1 MPILDSFKS
10 ALQLA
15 HKRKAS
21 DLHASAGG
29 PFRLRIHGAV
39 APIDG
44 APALTAADTA
54 EIAAE
59 ILVNAKKATRDTVAE
74 VMRQLTEMD
83 CSYSLPGLGRFR
95 ANLCVQRG
103 SFAAVLRGIPDV
115 IPNFEQ
121 LSLPPV
127 LADIALEERGLI
139 LVSGT
144 TGSGKSSTLASMVDY
159 INRRRKKKIIT
170 IEDPI
175 EFLHR
180 DIESIVIQREVG
192 TDTNGFE
199 PALRAALRQ
208 DPDIILIGEMRD
220 RITVDVSLQAAETGH
235 LILATVHTTDSV
247 RGVTRFASV
256 FEPSEQL
263 GVRKRLSEV
272 LRAMVS
278 QRLLPRADGVGQ
290 VLAVEVMRHTSAVE
304 ECIADPGK
312 TAEIV
317 KLIEDGTGM
326 YGTQSFDQN
335 LRDLHRRGLITLEV
349 AMAAATS
356 PDDFQRNLDF
366 S

>member
-1 MPILDSFKS
+1 MSIVDTFKS

-15 HKRKAS
+15 HKVKAS
-21 DLHASAGG
+21 DLHVSAGG
-29 PFRLRIHGAV
+29 PFRLRVQGEV
-39 APIDG
+39 VPIDNS
-44 APALTAADTA
+44 PVLTAADTA
-54 EIAAE
+54 KIATE
-59 ILVNAKKATRDTVAE
+59 ILVNSNKATLDTVAE
-74 VMRQLTEMD
+74 MLRQCQEID
-83 CSYSLPGLGRFR
+83 CSYSFGGVGRFR
-95 ANLCVQRG
+95 VNLCTQRG
-103 SFAAVLRGIPDV
+103 SLSAVLRSIPDL
-115 IPNFEQ
+115 IPGFEE

-127 LADIALEERGLI
+127 LADIAMEERGLI

-159 INRRRKKKIIT
+159 INRRRRKKIVT

-192 TDTNGFE
+192 NDTSGFE
-199 PALRAALRQ
+199 QALRAALRQ
-208 DPDIILIGEMRD
+208 DPDVILIGEMRD
-220 RITVDVSLQAAETGH
+220 RVTVDVSLQAAETGH

-278 QRLLPRADGVGQ
+278 QRLLPRADGKGR
-290 VLAVEVMRHTSAVE
+290 VLAVEVLRHTSAIE
-304 ECIADPGK
+304 DCIADPDK
-312 TAEIV
+312 TTDLV
-317 KLIEDGTGM
+317 KLIEDGKSL

-335 LRDLHRRGLITLEV
+335 LMELHRKGLITFEV

-356 PDDFQRNLDF
+356 PDDFARNLQF

>member
-1 MPILDSFKS
+1 MPILETFKS

-15 HKRKAS
+15 HKLKAS
-21 DLHASAGG
+21 DLHVSAGG
-29 PFRLRIHGAV
+29 PLRLRILGEV
-39 APIDG
+39 VPVDG
-44 APALTAADTA
+44 SPMLTAADTA
-54 EIAAE
+54 KIATE
-59 ILVNAKKATRDTVAE
+59 ILIHSSKATLDTVAD
-74 VMRQLTEMD
+74 VLRQCREID
-83 CSYSLPGLGRFR
+83 CSYSVAGLGRFR
-95 ANLCVQRG
+95 VNLCTQRG
-103 SFAAVLRGIPDV
+103 SLSMVLRGIPDV
-115 IPNFEQ
+115 IPSFEE

-127 LADIALEERGLI
+127 LADIAMEERGLI

-144 TGSGKSSTLASMVDY
+144 TGSGKSSTLASMVDF
-159 INRRRKKKIIT
+159 INRRRRKKIVT

-192 TDTNGFE
+192 SDTDGFE
-199 PALRAALRQ
+199 QALRAALRQ

-220 RITVDVSLQAAETGH
+220 RVTVDVSLQAAETGH
-235 LILATVHTTDSV
+235 LIMSTVHTTDSV

-278 QRLLPRADGVGQ
+278 QRLLPRADGDGR
-290 VLAVEVMRHTSAVE
+290 VLAVEVMRHTSAIE
-304 ECIADPGK
+304 ECIANPDK
-312 TAEIV
+312 TTELI
-317 KLIEDGTGM
+317 KMIEDGKSM

-335 LRDLHRRGLITLEV
+335 LMELYRRGLITIEV

-356 PDDFQRNLDF
+356 PDDFERNLHF
-366 S
+366 T